1 MSAAD
6 PQVVWCEPKSMGE
19 SPTRQRRGG
28 GGSRREASERVVMR
42 SEEGV
47 ETIGW
52 TLNVSRGG
60 LRLVVEDLVDE
71 GAVYDIVIGDDP
83 RVRRA
88 RVVWIQVQ
96 ADGEIV
102 GLQFLGVEGSVPPPP
117 PDPSSD

>member
-1 MSAAD
+1 
-6 PQVVWCEPKSMGE
+6 MGD
-19 SPTRQRRGG
+19 SPTRQRRSG
-28 GGSRREASERVVMR
+28 GGSRHEASERVVIR
-42 SEEGV
+42 TDGF

-60 LRLVVEDLVDE
+60 VRVVVEEPVDE
-71 GAVYDIVIGDDP
+71 GAVYDIVIGDQEP
-83 RVRRA
+83 SRRA

-117 PDPSSD
+117 PVSAPKSSG

>member
-1 MSAAD
+1 MIRAD
-6 PQVVWCEPKSMGE
+6 GF
-19 SPTRQRRGG
+19 
-28 GGSRREASERVVMR
+28 
-42 SEEGV
+42 

-60 LRLVVEDLVDE
+60 VRVVVEEPVDD
-71 GAVYDIVIGDDP
+71 GAVYDIVIGDQEP
-83 RVRRA
+83 SRRA

-117 PDPSSD
+117 PGVTPKSSG